1 MEAALRPV
9 DVQIVDELDKEKN
22 NGKNLMHK
30 YVKLKLDLKIDGVK
44 NIVLNTDTFEQK
56 IEGTNLIVAMAENV
70 RVAHLT

>member
-44 NIVLNTDTFEQK
+44 NIVLNTDTF
-56 IEGTNLIVAMAENV
+56 
-70 RVAHLT
+70 